1 VAVARAARVNLLD
14 RVVVYDVWQHVDAAY
29 ASLSSRN
36 LRKRADSVTST
47 LGEILGPVGRRLAN
61 AMRSRGLQPLARSAT
76 MRARVRTECAAMLF
90 YREKFGAR
98 SGTRELLLDSSDFL
112 RRGVLAIRENI
123 LVFTSPDELAAPSVT
138 SRRFVPVALAH
149 GHTSAVDKAM
159 AALHSIWLDYGP
171 SMRSMRRVLGSVRA
185 IPTDFGP
192 ESLFA
197 NSKELPPSFFW
208 CDDAATRPRTHF
220 PFRSSFERLE
230 SPIGSCNQTCRHV
243 LRRLVSVLE
252 RRIEKAW

>member
-1 VAVARAARVNLLD
+1 VAAARAARVNLPDLA
-14 RVVVYDVWQHVDAAY
+14 VVYDVWQHVDAAY

-123 LVFTSPDELAAPSVT
+123 LVFTSPDELAAPSE
-138 SRRFVPVALAH
+138 RR
-149 GHTSAVDKAM
+149 
-159 AALHSIWLDYGP
+159 YG
-171 SMRSMRRVLGSVRA
+171 
-185 IPTDFGP
+185 
-192 ESLFA
+192 LFQWP
-197 NSKELPPSFFW
+197 LLT
-208 CDDAATRPRTHF
+208 ATRAQSTKRWLRF
-220 PFRSSFERLE
+220 IRF
-230 SPIGSCNQTCRHV
+230 GSITGQ
-243 LRRLVSVLE
+243 
-252 RRIEKAW
+252 A